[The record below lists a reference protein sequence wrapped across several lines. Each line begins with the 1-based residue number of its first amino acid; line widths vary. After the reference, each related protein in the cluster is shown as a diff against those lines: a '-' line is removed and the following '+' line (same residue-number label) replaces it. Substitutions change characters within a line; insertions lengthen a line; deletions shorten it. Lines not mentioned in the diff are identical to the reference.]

1 MIYAPF
7 TWSSR
12 TIVTI
17 GWVFYTWLSFWLLKL
32 VPFNSTHID
41 FLQVFCIFLYSHQ
54 SCHEYGKNQGFS
66 TQSDYGALWV
76 NMFLINPQKVKKT
89 KNIKNKNAF
98 RQEKYHFPA
107 LKLDFS
113 KQQILQWLWGYKTSL
128 VNNYHFIPRFIT
140 WITGISIP

>member
-1 MIYAPF
+1 M
-7 TWSSR
+7 
-12 TIVTI
+12 
-17 GWVFYTWLSFWLLKL
+17 
-32 VPFNSTHID
+32 
-41 FLQVFCIFLYSHQ
+41 
-54 SCHEYGKNQGFS
+54 
-66 TQSDYGALWV
+66 QSDYGALWV

-89 KNIKNKNAF
+89 ENVKNKNAL